1 MYITLRSEGVERTDF
16 CGLIDSSKT
25 FGFLGSGLLQ
35 WCTGILQNHDFV
47 VSGAVSREPRLP

>member
-1 MYITLRSEGVERTDF
+1 MYVTLRSEGVERTDF

-35 WCTGILQNHDFV
+35 WCTGTLKNYEFV
-47 VSGAVSREPRLP
+47 VNTIILNLI